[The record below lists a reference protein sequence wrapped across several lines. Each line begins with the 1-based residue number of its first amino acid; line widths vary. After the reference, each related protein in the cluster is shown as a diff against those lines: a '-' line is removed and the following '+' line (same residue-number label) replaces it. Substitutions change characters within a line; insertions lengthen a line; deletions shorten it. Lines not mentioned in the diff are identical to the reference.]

1 MNAPLSSTISTCRS
15 CGASGLAPVLDL
27 GSTPLANA
35 LLDPAALPAKELTF
49 PLVLVLC
56 PRCSLLQI
64 TETVRPDVLFSNYFY
79 RSSFSESFLRH
90 ARTIAERMAGERR
103 LGKDSLVVEVASNDG
118 YLLQWYK
125 ALGIPVLGIE
135 PATNIARIAEAER
148 GIPTLNEFFG
158 RDIAMRLAGEGR
170 RADVIHAN
178 NVLAHVADLNGF
190 VAGFRALLKDDGVVV
205 SESPYARDFLDHT
218 EFDTIYHEHLCY
230 YSLTAL
236 DHLFRRHGLL
246 IIDAERLDVHG
257 GSLRIIATPER
268 QGLQRSAA
276 AARLLEEER
285 SQGVAD
291 PAAHQGFAQRV
302 SRIRDDLRRLL
313 GDLRR
318 QGRTIAAY
326 GAAAKGATLLNYA
339 AVGSGDLQFVAD
351 RSTLKQGR
359 LMPGAR
365 LPIVDPLE
373 IMKRKPDYLL
383 ILAWNFADEIM
394 RQQQAY
400 HAAGGRY
407 IIPVPEVRIV
417 EPTSR

>member
-1 MNAPLSSTISTCRS
+1 MNAALSTTIQNCRS
-15 CGASGLAPVLDL
+15 CAAHDLAPVLDL
-27 GSTPLANA
+27 GRTPLANA
-35 LLDPAALPAKELTF
+35 LLDPAAMSQEEPTF

-90 ARTIAERMAGERR
+90 ARIIAERMASERR
-103 LGKDSLVVEVASNDG
+103 LGSDNLVVEVASNDG

-135 PATNIARIAEAER
+135 PASNIARIAIEER

-158 RDIAMRLAGEGR
+158 RDIAIRLATEGR

-190 VAGFRALLKDDGVVV
+190 VAGFRALLTDDGVVV
-205 SESPYARDFLDHT
+205 SESPYARDFLEHT

-246 IIDAERLDVHG
+246 IVDAERLPVHG
-257 GSLRIIATPER
+257 GSLRIVATPER
-268 QGLQRSAA
+268 HGLERSSAA
-276 AARLLEEER
+276 VRLLDDER
-285 SQGVAD
+285 AQGVAD
-291 PAAHQGFAQRV
+291 PAAHRGFAQRV
-302 SRIRDDLRRLL
+302 ARIRDDLRKLL
-313 GDLRR
+313 AELQR
-318 QGRTIAAY
+318 QGRTVAAY
-326 GAAAKGATLLNYA
+326 GAAAKGATLLNHA
-339 AVGSGDLQFVAD
+339 GVDHTAIQFVAD

-359 LMPGAR
+359 LMPGTR
-365 LPIVDPLE
+365 LPILDPGE
-373 IMKRKPDYLL
+373 IQKRKPDYLL

-394 RQQQAY
+394 EQQRD
-400 HAAGGRY
+400 HRKRGGRF
-407 IIPVPEVRIV
+407 IIPIPDVRII
-417 EPTSR
+417 

>member
-1 MNAPLSSTISTCRS
+1 MNAALSTTISTCRS
-15 CGASGLAPVLDL
+15 CGAPGLAPVLDL
-27 GSTPLANA
+27 GRTPLANA
-35 LLDPAALPAKELTF
+35 LLDPAALPAEELAF

-64 TETVRPDVLFSNYFY
+64 TETVCPDVLFSNYFY

-90 ARTIAERMAGERR
+90 ARTIAERMTGQRR
-103 LGKDSLVVEVASNDG
+103 LGAGSLVVEVASNDG

-135 PATNIARIAEAER
+135 PASNIARIAVEER

-158 RDIAMRLAGEGR
+158 RDIATRLAGEGR

-246 IIDAERLDVHG
+246 IVDAERLPVHG
-257 GSLRIIATPER
+257 GSLRIIATPEH
-268 QGLQRSAA
+268 QDLQRSAA
-276 AARLLEEER
+276 ATRLLEEER
-285 SQGVAD
+285 AQGVAD
-291 PAAHQGFAQRV
+291 PAAHRGFAQRV
-302 SRIRDDLRRLL
+302 ARIRDDLRKLL
-313 GDLRR
+313 DDLQR
-318 QGRTIAAY
+318 QGRTVAAY

-339 AVGSGDLQFVAD
+339 GVDRSAIQFVAD

-359 LMPGAR
+359 LMPGVR
-365 LPIVDPLE
+365 LPIVDPCEL
-373 IMKRKPDYLL
+373 MTSKPDYLL

-394 RQQQAY
+394 RQQQPYAD
-400 HAAGGRY
+400 AGGRF
-407 IIPVPEVRIV
+407 IVPVPEVRIV
-417 EPTSR
+417 EPPGR